1 MQTPFLPYIPEDTI
15 IDEDP
20 FVQPATTGRIDGA
33 IVSGEQAFANSPLAE
48 GIKIV
53 QAQQVNDFNPGPH
66 VTQQEW
72 KNGPDFRPGLSVPTT
87 GINKNNAVINAD
99 RVDAENERQAV
110 LNNMTPGFLSSGSRF
125 IGTAIGFGLGNAP
138 AVVLF
143 PEISAVTEGL
153 LGTNAAVGI
162 NALARLGGRAVGGA
176 VAGAVTTAPDA
187 FTRVAADNFF
197 GQDTN
202 IMSAMSEIGIGAA
215 FGGVLHGAFGHTRL
229 ISNESN
235 EVAKQLAVSQA
246 LESKF
251 TNVMPVINNG
261 YREAREGEAQQA
273 AEVIPN
279 ADEADQAIA
288 QAHQDSITNLEGQQE
303 QLENQI
309 PAARQKVDELS
320 KKSLVKRSVP
330 RGPTMID
337 NINAALKPIEGKR
350 TTAQKSLLTNEKH
363 LTEVHTVR
371 NLREVPEADRSIDE
385 NDFINRFNNPI
396 GEKAIVEE
404 RLQTA
409 RTNQQVFSRVP
420 DADETQVSIDHRNT
434 QLTQANHQVTMAE
447 NRLAELNK
455 VPSFSAARKA
465 ANVKLFNLQDSRN
478 KIVDQIN
485 ERKLLLQM
493 REHPPE
499 AVTQS
504 ELRQASDEI
513 ASAEGDSAA
522 DPQAQARLDAQME
535 TVEGPEV
542 EVFNKQAEE
551 AFNTVKDMQA
561 AGQFTARDEQ
571 MFEVGKAVK
580 SDSNILIKG
589 IKKMSQCLIKDAK

>member
-1 MQTPFLPYIPEDTI
+1 MQPPVPYVPESTLV
-15 IDEDP
+15 DEDP
-20 FVQPATTGRIDGA
+20 FELPPTTGRIEGA
-33 IVSGEQAFANSPLAE
+33 IVSGEQALVKSPLGEAVAFT
-48 GIKIV
+48 K
-53 QAQQVNDFNPGPH
+53 AQYVNDFNPGVH
-66 VTQQEW
+66 VSQQEW

-99 RVDAENERQAV
+99 RIDANNTRLAA

-138 AVVLF
+138 AVALF

-153 LGTNAAVGI
+153 LGTNAGVGI
-162 NALARLGGRAVGGA
+162 NALARLSGRAVGGA
-176 VAGAVTTAPDA
+176 VAGAATTAPDA
-187 FTRVAADNFF
+187 FTRVAANNFF
-197 GQDTN
+197 GQDTT

-251 TNVMPVINNG
+251 TNVMPVIQNG

-279 ADEADQAIA
+279 PTEADQAITQA
-288 QAHQDSITNLEGQQE
+288 QQDSIKNLEGQQE
-303 QLENQI
+303 QLEDQI

-320 KKSLVKRSVP
+320 RKPLVKRSVA

-337 NINAALKPIEGKR
+337 NLNAALKPVEADR
-350 TTAQKSLLTNEKH
+350 TKAQTSLLTNEKH

-371 NLREVPEADRSIDE
+371 NLREVPEGDRSIDE
-385 NDFINRFNNPI
+385 NDFINRFNSPI

-404 RLQTA
+404 RLQQA

-420 DADETQVSIDHRNT
+420 ETDETQVSIDHRNT

-455 VPSFSAARKA
+455 VPSFSAVRKA

-485 ERKLLLQM
+485 ERKLILQM

-499 AVTQS
+499 PVTQS

-535 TVEGPEV
+535 TVEGPEA
-542 EVFNKQAEE
+542 EIFNKQVEE
-551 AFNTVKDMQA
+551 SFNVVKQMQDDDLL
-561 AGQFTARDEQ
+561 TRDEEQ
-571 MFEVGKAVK
+571 LFEAAQASE
-580 SDSNILIKG
+580 SDTDILTKG
-589 IKKMSQCLIKDAK
+589 IRKMTQCLIKEEK

>member
-1 MQTPFLPYIPEDTI
+1 
-15 IDEDP
+15 
-20 FVQPATTGRIDGA
+20 
-33 IVSGEQAFANSPLAE
+33 
-48 GIKIV
+48 
-53 QAQQVNDFNPGPH
+53 
-66 VTQQEW
+66 
-72 KNGPDFRPGLSVPTT
+72 
-87 GINKNNAVINAD
+87 
-99 RVDAENERQAV
+99 
-110 LNNMTPGFLSSGSRF
+110 
-125 IGTAIGFGLGNAP
+125 
-138 AVVLF
+138 
-143 PEISAVTEGL
+143 
-153 LGTNAAVGI
+153 
-162 NALARLGGRAVGGA
+162 
-176 VAGAVTTAPDA
+176 
-187 FTRVAADNFF
+187 VAADNFF
-197 GQDTN
+197 GQDTT

-251 TNVMPVINNG
+251 TNVMPVIQNG

-279 ADEADQAIA
+279 ATEADQAITEA
-288 QAHQDSITNLEGQQE
+288 QQNSIKDLEGQQE

-320 KKSLVKRSVP
+320 KKPLVKRSVP

-337 NINAALKPIEGKR
+337 NINAALKPLEENR
-350 TTAQKSLLTNEKH
+350 TKAQKSLLANEKH

-371 NLREVPEADRSIDE
+371 NLQEVPEASRSIDE

-404 RLQTA
+404 RLQKA
-409 RTNQQVFSRVP
+409 RTNQQVFARVP
-420 DADETQVSIDHRNT
+420 ETDETQVSIDHRNT

-455 VPSFSAARKA
+455 VPSFSSARKV
-465 ANVKLFNLQDSRN
+465 ANVKLFNLQDKRN
-478 KIVDQIN
+478 KIVDLIN
-485 ERKLLLQM
+485 EHKLVLQM

-504 ELRQASDEI
+504 ELRQASDEV

-535 TVEGPEV
+535 TVEGPEA
-542 EVFNKQAEE
+542 EIFNKQVEE
-551 AFNTVKDMQA
+551 SFMLVKQLEDDDKLTAPEKQLFEAAQA
-561 AGQFTARDEQ
+561 SE
-571 MFEVGKAVK
+571 
-580 SDSNILIKG
+580 SDTDILTKG
-589 IKKMSQCLIKDAK
+589 IRKMTQCLIKEEK